1 MKKISTLTNP
11 MWEELKRELFM
22 NGADAIDDFLGF
34 TLPEN
39 TDKDTIEKE
48 LDEIK
53 SQMPDDTQIKFYIKY
68 VPNNSYVNDAGS
80 IATITKEMNQY
91 VAYVEPDNEK
101 LDRLISEMKSST
113 NFPPEVSMRKKSL
126 SFINTSNT
134 THGCQIVSII

>member
-1 MKKISTLTNP
+1 MIKIKELTDT

-22 NGADAIDDFLGF
+22 NSTDALNDFLGF

-39 TDKDTIEKE
+39 TDKDAIEKE

-53 SQMPDDTQIKFYIKY
+53 SQMPDDIQIKFYIKY

-91 VAYVEPDNEK
+91 VAYIKPDGEK
-101 LDRLISEMKSST
+101 IGPYDFRDEIIHELYTRGFYEKEIS
-113 NFPPEVSMRKKSL
+113 
-126 SFINTSNT
+126 
-134 THGCQIVSII
+134 IVH